1 MSLKSSKPDLTS
13 GQPHEG
19 VDLYFFP
26 SGSAK
31 RTLLLGVSTAEDI
44 RYELGEPMN
53 IYYKEDDRISIHAPS
68 NEDDAALNSCQY
80 HVSMSDQGSRIY
92 RFYELF

>member
-1 MSLKSSKPDLTS
+1 MPFKLTRPDLTS
-13 GQPHEG
+13 GQVHEG
-19 VDLYFFP
+19 LDLYFFP

-31 RTLLLGVSTAEDI
+31 RTLLLGVSTADDI

-80 HVSMSDQGSRIY
+80 WMMMMTEQGLTNLQI
-92 RFYELF
+92 L

>member
-1 MSLKSSKPDLTS
+1 MSFKLSRQDLTS
-13 GQPHEG
+13 RQVHEG

-31 RTLLLGVSTAEDI
+31 KRTLHLGVSTAEDI

-68 NEDDAALNSCQY
+68 NEEDVALNSCQY
-80 HVSMSDQGSRIY
+80 RMIISVPRLRNLQI
-92 RFYELF
+92 L